1 MLRFN
6 FRAKDKGGKL
16 ISGVVEANNEKHA
29 ASLVREKDLILLSLS
44 LQRKD
49 NLSVIIN
56 RFRNRIREDDVATFT
71 CQLSTMVNAGLPIT
85 ESLLILKNQARTPAI
100 RDMLSQ
106 VLADVQEGQSL
117 SSAISKY
124 SNVFPPTYVALIKA
138 GEAGGVLDNV
148 LARLSDNME
157 KQVEFKGKVKGA
169 LIYPVIVVIGMVLV
183 AAIMMIFVIPKM
195 LSLYSEFGAELPGPT
210 RILMSVSG
218 FFAKFWWLML
228 VIIAF
233 LINFLINYHKTKTGR
248 RKIDELILKIPI
260 FGDLQRQVA
269 LTELT
274 RTLSLLV
281 GAGVSILEAL
291 GILSQISGNAVI
303 GDALEDSAKQVEKGF
318 PLAYAFSKHPEA
330 FPYILSQMVA
340 VGEETGK
347 MSEVLAKVSHIF
359 EVESDQKVKALTSA
373 IEPIVMVILGVG
385 VGFLVIAVI
394 LPIYNLTSQF

>member
-1 MLRFN
+1 MMRFN
-6 FRAKDKGGKL
+6 FKAKDKKGRLVAGL
-16 ISGVVEANNEKHA
+16 VEANDEKHA
-29 ASLVREKDLILLSLS
+29 ASLVREKELILLSLS
-44 LQRKD
+44 PQRKD

-56 RFRNRIREDDVATFT
+56 KFKNRIKEDDVSTFT
-71 CQLSTMVNAGLPIT
+71 RQLATMVNAGLPIT
-85 ESLLILKNQARTPAI
+85 ESLLILKNQARGAALKE
-100 RDMLSQ
+100 MLSQ
-106 VLADVQEGQSL
+106 ILADVQEGQSL
-117 SSAISKY
+117 SSAIGKY
-124 SNVFPPTYVALIKA
+124 PNVFSPTYIALLKA

-148 LARLSDNME
+148 LSRLSDNME

-195 LSLYSEFGAELPGPT
+195 LSLYSEFGAQLPGPT
-210 RILMSVSG
+210 RVLMSVSN
-218 FFAKFWWLML
+218 FFAKSWLFVL
-228 VIIAF
+228 IIIAF
-233 LINFLINYHKTKTGR
+233 GVNFLITYRKTKTGR

-303 GDALEDSAKQVEKGF
+303 GDALEDSASQVEKGF

>member
-1 MLRFN
+1 MRRFN
-6 FRAKDKGGKL
+6 FKAKDRNGKL
-16 ISGVVEANNEKHA
+16 VSGLVEANDERHA
-29 ASLVREKDLILLSLS
+29 ASLIREKDLILLSLS
-44 LQRKD
+44 SQRED
-49 NLSVIIN
+49 NLNLILN
-56 RFRNRIREDDVATFT
+56 KFKNRIKEDDVATFT
-71 CQLSTMVNAGLPIT
+71 RQLATMVNAGLPIT
-85 ESLLILKNQARTPAI
+85 ESLLILKNQAQNAALK
-100 RDMLSQ
+100 DMLTQ
-106 VLADVQEGQSL
+106 ILADVQEGQSL
-117 SSAISKY
+117 SNAIGKY
-124 SNVFPPTYVALIKA
+124 PNVFSPTYIALLKA

-148 LARLSDNME
+148 LSRLSDNME

-195 LSLYSEFGAELPGPT
+195 LSLYSEFGADLPGPT
-210 RILMSVSG
+210 KVLMSVSG

-228 VIIAF
+228 IIIAF
-233 LINFLINYHKTKTGR
+233 LFNFFITYRKTKTGR

-291 GILSQISGNAVI
+291 SILSQISGNAVI
-303 GDALEDSAKQVEKGF
+303 GDALEDSSKDVEKGF
-318 PLAYAFSKHPEA
+318 PLAYAFAKHSEA

-347 MSEVLAKVSHIF
+347 MSEVLAKVSHVF

-373 IEPIVMVILGVG
+373 IEPLVMIVLGIG

>member
-1 MLRFN
+1 
-6 FRAKDKGGKL
+6 
-16 ISGVVEANNEKHA
+16 
-29 ASLVREKDLILLSLS
+29 
-44 LQRKD
+44 
-49 NLSVIIN
+49 
-56 RFRNRIREDDVATFT
+56 
-71 CQLSTMVNAGLPIT
+71 
-85 ESLLILKNQARTPAI
+85 
-100 RDMLSQ
+100 
-106 VLADVQEGQSL
+106 
-117 SSAISKY
+117 
-124 SNVFPPTYVALIKA
+124 
-138 GEAGGVLDNV
+138 
-148 LARLSDNME
+148 ME

-210 RILMSVSG
+210 KILMSVSG

-228 VIIAF
+228 IIIAF
-233 LINFLINYHKTKTGR
+233 LINFLITYRKTKTGR

-347 MSEVLAKVSHIF
+347 MSEVLAKVSHVF

-373 IEPIVMVILGVG
+373 IEPIVMVVLGVG

>member
-1 MLRFN
+1 MMRFN
-6 FRAKDKGGKL
+6 FKAKDKKGRLVAGL
-16 ISGVVEANNEKHA
+16 VEASDEKHA
-29 ASLVREKDLILLSLS
+29 ASLVREKELILLSLS
-44 LQRKD
+44 PQRKD

-56 RFRNRIREDDVATFT
+56 KFKNRIKEDDVSTFT
-71 CQLSTMVNAGLPIT
+71 RQLATMVNAGLPIT
-85 ESLLILKNQARTPAI
+85 ESLLILKNQARGAALKE
-100 RDMLSQ
+100 MLSRI
-106 VLADVQEGQSL
+106 LADVQEGQSL
-117 SSAISKY
+117 SSAIGKY
-124 SNVFPPTYVALIKA
+124 PNVFSPTYIALLRA

-195 LSLYSEFGAELPGPT
+195 LSLYSEFGAQLPGPT
-210 RILMSVSG
+210 RILMAVSG
-218 FFAKFWWLML
+218 FFAKFWWLIL
-228 VIIAF
+228 VITAF
-233 LINFLINYHKTKTGR
+233 GVNFLITYRKTKTGR
-248 RKIDELILKIPI
+248 RRIDELILKIPI

-303 GDALEDSAKQVEKGF
+303 GDALEDSASQVEKGF

-347 MSEVLAKVSHIF
+347 MSEVLAKVSHVF

>member
-1 MLRFN
+1 MMRFN
-6 FRAKDKGGKL
+6 FKAKDKKGRLVAGL
-16 ISGVVEANNEKHA
+16 VEANDEKHA
-29 ASLVREKDLILLSLS
+29 ASLVREKELILLSLS
-44 LQRKD
+44 PQRKD

-56 RFRNRIREDDVATFT
+56 KFKNRIKEDDVSTFT
-71 CQLSTMVNAGLPIT
+71 RQLATMVNAGLPIT
-85 ESLLILKNQARTPAI
+85 ESLLILKNQARGSALKE
-100 RDMLSQ
+100 MLSQ
-106 VLADVQEGQSL
+106 ILADVQEGQSL
-117 SSAISKY
+117 SSAIGKY
-124 SNVFPPTYVALIKA
+124 PNVFSPTYIALLKA

-148 LARLSDNME
+148 LSRLSDNME

-210 RILMSVSG
+210 KILMSVSG

-228 VIIAF
+228 IIIAF
-233 LINFLINYHKTKTGR
+233 LINFLITYRKTKTGR

-347 MSEVLAKVSHIF
+347 MSEVLAKVSHVF

-373 IEPIVMVILGVG
+373 IEPILMVVLGVG

>member
-1 MLRFN
+1 MMRFN
-6 FRAKDKGGKL
+6 FKAKDKKGRLVAGL
-16 ISGVVEANNEKHA
+16 VEASDEKHA
-29 ASLVREKDLILLSLS
+29 ASLVREKELILLSLS
-44 LQRKD
+44 PQRKD

-56 RFRNRIREDDVATFT
+56 KFKNRIKEDDVSTFT
-71 CQLSTMVNAGLPIT
+71 RQLATMVNAGLPIT
-85 ESLLILKNQARTPAI
+85 ESLLILKNQARGAALKE
-100 RDMLSQ
+100 MLSQ
-106 VLADVQEGQSL
+106 ILADVQEGQSL
-117 SSAISKY
+117 SSAIGKY
-124 SNVFPPTYVALIKA
+124 PNVFSPTYIALLRA

-195 LSLYSEFGAELPGPT
+195 LSLYSEFGAQLPGPT
-210 RILMSVSG
+210 RILMAVSG
-218 FFAKFWWLML
+218 FFAKFWWLIL
-228 VIIAF
+228 VITAF
-233 LINFLINYHKTKTGR
+233 GVNFLITYRKTKTGR
-248 RKIDELILKIPI
+248 RRIDELILKIPI

-303 GDALEDSAKQVEKGF
+303 GDALEDSASQVEKGF

-347 MSEVLAKVSHIF
+347 ISEVLAKVSHIF

>member
-1 MLRFN
+1 MMRFN
-6 FRAKDKGGKL
+6 FKAKDKKGRLVAGL
-16 ISGVVEANNEKHA
+16 VEANDEKHA
-29 ASLVREKDLILLSLS
+29 ASLVREKELILLSLS
-44 LQRKD
+44 PQRKD

-56 RFRNRIREDDVATFT
+56 KFKNRIKEDDVSTFT
-71 CQLSTMVNAGLPIT
+71 RQLATMVNAGLPIT
-85 ESLLILKNQARTPAI
+85 EFLLILKNQARGAALKE
-100 RDMLSQ
+100 MLSQ
-106 VLADVQEGQSL
+106 ILADVQEGQSL
-117 SSAISKY
+117 SSAIGKY
-124 SNVFPPTYVALIKA
+124 PNVFSPTYIALLKA

-148 LARLSDNME
+148 LSRLSDNME

-210 RILMSVSG
+210 KILMSVSG

-228 VIIAF
+228 IIIAF
-233 LINFLINYHKTKTGR
+233 LINFLITYRKTKTGR

-347 MSEVLAKVSHIF
+347 MSEVLAKVSHVF

-373 IEPIVMVILGVG
+373 IEPIVMVVLGVG

>member
-1 MLRFN
+1 MRFN
-6 FRAKDKGGKL
+6 FKAKDKKGRLVAGL
-16 ISGVVEANNEKHA
+16 VEANDEKHA
-29 ASLVREKDLILLSLS
+29 ASLVREKELILLSLS
-44 LQRKD
+44 PQRKD

-56 RFRNRIREDDVATFT
+56 KFKNRIKEDDVSTFT
-71 CQLSTMVNAGLPIT
+71 RQLATMVNAGLPIT
-85 ESLLILKNQARTPAI
+85 ESLLILKNQARGAALKE
-100 RDMLSQ
+100 MLSQ
-106 VLADVQEGQSL
+106 ILADVQEGQSL
-117 SSAISKY
+117 SSAIGKY
-124 SNVFPPTYVALIKA
+124 PNVFSPTYIALLKA

-148 LARLSDNME
+148 LSRLSDNME

-195 LSLYSEFGAELPGPT
+195 LSLYSEFGAQLPGPT
-210 RILMSVSG
+210 RVLMSVSS
-218 FFAKFWWLML
+218 FFAKSWLFVL
-228 VIIAF
+228 IIIAF
-233 LINFLINYHKTKTGR
+233 GVNFLITYRKTKTGR

-303 GDALEDSAKQVEKGF
+303 GDALEDSASQVEKGF

-347 MSEVLAKVSHIF
+347 ISEVLAKVSHIF

-373 IEPIVMVILGVG
+373 IEPVVMVILGVG

>member
-71 CQLSTMVNAGLPIT
+71 RQLSTMVNAGLPIT

-303 GDALEDSAKQVEKGF
+303 GDALEDSARHVEKGF

>member
-1 MLRFN
+1 MMRFN
-6 FRAKDKGGKL
+6 FKAKDKKGRLVAGL
-16 ISGVVEANNEKHA
+16 VEASDEKHA
-29 ASLVREKDLILLSLS
+29 ASLVREKELILLSLS
-44 LQRKD
+44 PQRKD

-56 RFRNRIREDDVATFT
+56 KFKNRIKEDDVSTFT
-71 CQLSTMVNAGLPIT
+71 RQLATMVNAGLPIT
-85 ESLLILKNQARTPAI
+85 ESLLILKNQARGAALKE
-100 RDMLSQ
+100 MLSRI
-106 VLADVQEGQSL
+106 LADVQEGQSL
-117 SSAISKY
+117 SSAIGKY
-124 SNVFPPTYVALIKA
+124 PNVFSPTYIALLRA

-195 LSLYSEFGAELPGPT
+195 LSLYSEFGAQLPGPT
-210 RILMSVSG
+210 RILMAVSG
-218 FFAKFWWLML
+218 FFAKFWWLIL
-228 VIIAF
+228 VVTAF
-233 LINFLINYHKTKTGR
+233 GVNFLITYRKTKTGR
-248 RKIDELILKIPI
+248 KRIDELILKIPI

-303 GDALEDSAKQVEKGF
+303 GDALEDSASQVEKGF

-347 MSEVLAKVSHIF
+347 ISEVLAKVSHIF

-373 IEPIVMVILGVG
+373 IEPVVMVILGVG